1 MTSFFGES
9 VASGLGDAAVVGF
22 ARRELDGKLAAGS
35 RRRQST
41 VVGPPPH
48 AIDRY
53 SQQVGGLSDTKI
65 WHSTDFCSKSLMS
78 ANLRFVAGPG
88 VGDHAAMTRA
98 MTTFKTADLSPTD
111 GYKLTTGLIVPRP
124 IGWIGTYG
132 PDRTANLAPYSFFQ
146 AVATNPPVVL
156 FSTGVSATSAKDS
169 LTNARATGVFTANLV
184 DHDLSVAMNETA
196 ATVGPE
202 ISEFGLAGLTAKEF
216 GSIDAPGVAEAKAV
230 LECRL
235 IDEKTFGDD
244 PDLHHTVA
252 FGEVVAFH
260 VADEVLDGTRIDA
273 AKLDA
278 LGRLAGS
285 GYTTT
290 RDQFR
295 LERP

>member
-1 MTSFFGES
+1 M
-9 VASGLGDAAVVGF
+9 GD
-22 ARRELDGKLAAGS
+22 D
-35 RRRQST
+35 
-41 VVGPPPH
+41 
-48 AIDRY
+48 
-53 SQQVGGLSDTKI
+53 
-65 WHSTDFCSKSLMS
+65 
-78 ANLRFVAGPG
+78 
-88 VGDHAAMTRA
+88 AAMTRA
-98 MTTFKTADLSPTD
+98 MTSFTVADLSSTD
-111 GYKLTTGLIVPRP
+111 NYKLTTGLIIPRP

-156 FSTGVSATSAKDS
+156 FSTGVGGGRTKDS

-196 ATVGPE
+196 ADVAPE
-202 ISEFGLAGLTAKEF
+202 VSEFGLAGLTKKDF
-216 GSIDAPGVAEAKAV
+216 GAVDAPAVDEAKAV

-235 IDEKTFGDD
+235 IDERTFGDD

-260 VADEVLDGTRIDA
+260 IADEVLDGTRIDA

-278 LGRLAGS
+278 LGRLSGS

-295 LERP
+295 LDRPG